1 MKFMTGADLSPGDI
15 LLKRIPDSLISKMVG
30 KLSTLTVSAS
40 AVTHTKSMHGID
52 PTQFCHAALAMGPNE
67 LMEFDEA
74 GSNPIS
80 GLLSI
85 AFAGAGMVHSQAAA
99 LAARPE
105 PMEYVVFR
113 CTNAEL
119 ARRAWKKALTI
130 RTYTETGSQ
139 AKRPSYGLSKALGSA
154 LFKNRGASVS
164 DANLRHEL
172 AKIKGEANHW
182 FETNRANF
190 FCSHFVTFVYLWAAN
205 DMTKTGSLGSVGYV
219 FGIEQ
224 PQLTPAELCVRMVAN
239 GGNFKPI
246 GALSIG
252 GVALP

>member
-15 LLKRIPDSLISKMVG
+15 LLKRIPDSFISKMVG
-30 KLSTLTVSAS
+30 TLSSRTVSDS
-40 AVTHTKSMHGID
+40 AVAHTKTMHGID
-52 PTQFCHAALAMGPNE
+52 PTQFCHAALAMGPSE

-74 GSNPIS
+74 GSNPVS
-80 GLLSI
+80 GLLSVV
-85 AFAGAGMVHSQAAA
+85 FAGAGMVHSQAAA

-113 CTNAEL
+113 CANAEL

-139 AKRPSYGLSKALGSA
+139 ATRPSYGLGKALGSA
-154 LFKNRGASVS
+154 LFKNRGATVS
-164 DANLRHEL
+164 DEHLRREL
-172 AKIKGEANHW
+172 AKIKGESNRW

-205 DMTKTGSLGSVGYV
+205 DMTKTGSLGSVG
-219 FGIEQ
+219 FALGIEQ
-224 PQLTPAELCVRMVAN
+224 AQLTPAELCVRMLAN
-239 GGNFKPI
+239 GGNFAPI